1 MKDNRY
7 FDSRTL
13 LRLIVII
20 IEADIIIDLL
30 SLFHIDILNV
40 IFDILIGAII
50 GRGRL
55 LEYGLLLNEERLLE
69 TGRFLKEWR

>member
-40 IFDILIGAII
+40 IFEIFRGSII

-55 LEYGLLLNEERLLE
+55 LEYGLLLNEER
-69 TGRFLKEWR
+69 FLKE

>member
-69 TGRFLKEWR
+69 TGRFLKE

>member
-30 SLFHIDILNV
+30 SLFYIDILNV

-69 TGRFLKEWR
+69 TGRFLKE